1 MPPDILPVACGR
13 RAGFKLEKLKRYTAK
28 DAEETYLVP
37 HWAAGFF
44 RVGEDGQ
51 LEVTPEGEGG
61 PSASLYEIVQDLR
74 DEGRPLPVMLRFPQI
89 LEARVEALNEA
100 FRRAIRKY
108 GFQGGYQGLFPVKVN
123 QRRLVVETVARAGKP
138 YAYGL
143 EAGSKAELALI
154 LAQDLHPEAIIAC
167 NGFKD
172 DDFIRLALMGK
183 KLGKNVIITL
193 EKFAELGRV
202 IRIAAELGVEPQIGI
217 RYKLK
222 TKGSGQW
229 EESGGESAKFG
240 FTTPEIVQAVDIL
253 ANAGMLGTIA
263 MLHAHIGS
271 QVTDIRRIKQAVR
284 EIAQTY
290 VQLRKLGAP
299 VRYLN
304 LGGGLAVDYD
314 GSKTAFYAS
323 ANYTLSEYAEDL
335 VYLTKE
341 ICDGHGE
348 PHPTLVTESGR
359 AVTAY
364 HSVLVLEVVDTIRP
378 VGEERVEPPKD
389 AHPVVQE
396 MFELAKS
403 ISAKNY
409 REVYHDAFANKDT
422 IQNLYDLGLI
432 SLRDRAAA
440 EALFYQI
447 ARKTLKLAL
456 ELDYPADELEDLQKM
471 LADKLVCNFSLFQSL
486 PDTWAIKQLF
496 PIMPLS
502 RLNERPT
509 REATL
514 VDITCDSDGK
524 IDRFIDL
531 HDVRNTLPV
540 HEIRPGEPYYLGVFL
555 TGAYQDVLGM
565 SHNLFGRIGEAH
577 VVVDEDGYKIERFI
591 PGEKARRVI
600 EKMGYEEGELAEA
613 VEKLVRSSRKLT
625 PAEKGAFMELYARE
639 LVGYTY
645 LEE

>member
-1 MPPDILPVACGR
+1 M
-13 RAGFKLEKLKRYTAK
+13 EKLKRYTAK

-44 RVGEDGQ
+44 RVGEDGH
-51 LEVTPEGEGG
+51 LEVTPEGPGG
-61 PSASLYEIVQDLR
+61 PSASLYEIVTDLR

-89 LEARVEALNEA
+89 LEARMVELNEA
-100 FRRAIRKY
+100 FRRAIHKY
-108 GFQGGYQGLFPVKVN
+108 SYKASYQGLFPVKVN
-123 QRRLVVETVARAGKP
+123 QRRMVVETIAKAGKP
-138 YAYGL
+138 YAHGL

-154 LAQDLHPEAIIAC
+154 LAQDLHKDALIAC

-172 DDFIRLALMGK
+172 DDFIRLALMGR
-183 KLGKNVIITL
+183 KLGRNVVITL

-202 IRIAAELGVEPQIGI
+202 MRIAKQLDVEPQIGI

-229 EESGGESAKFG
+229 EDSGGESAKFG
-240 FTTPEIVQAVDIL
+240 LTTPEIMKVIDML
-253 ANAGMLGTIA
+253 AEAGMLGTIA
-263 MLHAHIGS
+263 MLHSHIGS

-323 ANYTLSEYAEDL
+323 ANYSLSEYAEDL
-335 VYLTKE
+335 VYVTKE

-359 AVTAY
+359 AITAY

-378 VGEERVEPPKD
+378 PGEEKVEEPKD
-389 AHPVVQE
+389 VHPVVKD
-396 MFELAKS
+396 MFDLARS

-409 REVYHDAFANKDT
+409 REVYHDAFSNKDT
-422 IQNLYDLGLI
+422 LQNLYDLGLI
-432 SLRDRAAA
+432 SLHDRALA
-440 EALFYQI
+440 ESLFYQI
-447 ARKTLKLAL
+447 ARKTLKFAL

-486 PDTWAIKQLF
+486 PDSWAIKQLF
-496 PIMPLS
+496 PIVPLS
-502 RLNERPT
+502 RLDERPT

-524 IDRFIDL
+524 FDRFIDL
-531 HDVRNTLPV
+531 HDVRDTLPV
-540 HEIRPGEPYYLGVFL
+540 HEIRPGEAYYLGVFL
-555 TGAYQDVLGM
+555 TGAYQDVLAM
-565 SHNLFGRIGEAH
+565 NHNLFGRIGEAH
-577 VVVDEDGYKIERFI
+577 VTVDAEGYEIERFVS
-591 PGEKARRVI
+591 GEKARRVI

-613 VEKLVRSSRKLT
+613 VEKLVRSSKLT
-625 PAEKGAFMELYARE
+625 PAEKGAFMEQYARE

-645 LEE
+645 LED

>member
-1 MPPDILPVACGR
+1 VWGVY
-13 RAGFKLEKLKRYTAK
+13 LEKLKRYTYK
-28 DAEETYLVP
+28 DSEDTYLVS

-44 RVGEDGQ
+44 RVGEQGE
-51 LEVTPEGEGG
+51 LEVTADGF
-61 PSASLYEIVQDLR
+61 ACSLAEIVQDLR
-74 DEGRPLPVMLRFPQI
+74 EEGRPLPVMLRFPQI
-89 LEARVEALNEA
+89 LEARVVELNEA
-100 FRRAIRKY
+100 FRKAIKKY
-108 GFQGGYQGLFPVKVN
+108 HYQGEYRGLFPVKVN
-123 QRRLVVETVARAGKP
+123 QRRMVVETVAKAGKP
-138 YAYGL
+138 FAYGL

-154 LAQDLHPEAIIAC
+154 LAQDLHPDSLIAC

-183 KLGKNVIITL
+183 KLGKNVVITL
-193 EKFAELGRV
+193 EKFAELDKV
-202 IRIAAELGVEPQIGI
+202 IRIAQELDVEPQIGI

-222 TKGSGQW
+222 SKGSGQW
-229 EESGGESAKFG
+229 EGSGGEAAKFG
-240 FTTPEIVQAVDIL
+240 FTTPEIIKAIDSL
-253 ANAGMLGTIA
+253 AAAGLLGSVA
-263 MLHAHIGS
+263 MLHSHIGS

-323 ANYTLSEYAEDL
+323 ANYSLAEYAEDL
-335 VYLTKE
+335 VYVTKE
-341 ICDGHGE
+341 VCDGHQE
-348 PHPTLVTESGR
+348 PHPYLVTESGR
-359 AVTAY
+359 AITAY

-378 VGEERVEPPKD
+378 PGEEKVELVKG
-389 AHPVVQE
+389 AHPVVKD
-396 MFELAKS
+396 MFDLAKGL
-403 ISAKNY
+403 SAKNY
-409 REVYHDAFANKDT
+409 REAYHDASANKET

-432 SLRDRAAA
+432 SLRDRACA

-456 ELDYPADELEDLQKM
+456 ELDYPADELEDLQEM

-486 PDTWAIKQLF
+486 PDSWAIKQMF
-496 PIMPLS
+496 PVVPLT
-502 RLNERPT
+502 RLDERPS

-524 IDRFIDL
+524 FDRFIDI

-540 HEIRPGEPYYLGVFL
+540 HEIRSGERYYLGVFL

-577 VVVDEDGYKIERFI
+577 VTIDDEGYDIERFVV
-591 PGEKARRVI
+591 GEKARRVI
-600 EKMGYEEGELAEA
+600 EKMGYEDDVLADS
-613 VEKLVRSSRKLT
+613 VEKLVRSSKLT
-625 PAEKGAFMELYARE
+625 PAEKGSFMEQYARE

-645 LEE
+645 LED

>member
-1 MPPDILPVACGR
+1 
-13 RAGFKLEKLKRYTAK
+13 LEKLKRYTAK

-44 RVGEDGQ
+44 RVGEDGH
-51 LEVTPEGEGG
+51 LEATPEGADG
-61 PSASLYEIVQDLR
+61 PYSSLYEIVQDLR
-74 DEGRPLPVMLRFPQI
+74 DEGRPMPVMLRIPQI
-89 LEARVEALNEA
+89 LQARVVELNEA
-100 FRRAIRKY
+100 FRKAIKKY
-108 GFQGGYQGLFPVKVN
+108 EYEGEYRGLFPVKVN
-123 QRRLVVETVARAGKP
+123 QRRLVVETVARSGKP

-154 LAQDLHPEAIIAC
+154 LAQDTHKEALIAC

-183 KLGKNVIITL
+183 KLGKNVVITL
-193 EKFAELGRV
+193 EKFAELERV
-202 IRIAAELGVEPQIGI
+202 IRIAGELDVEPQIGI

-222 TKGSGQW
+222 AKGSGQW
-229 EESGGESAKFG
+229 ESSGGESAKFG
-240 FTTPEIVQAVDIL
+240 LTTPEIIKAVDML
-253 ANAGMLGTIA
+253 AEAGMLGSIVL
-263 MLHAHIGS
+263 LHSHIGS

-284 EIAQTY
+284 EAAQTY

-299 VRYLN
+299 VQYLN

-323 ANYTLSEYAEDL
+323 ANYSLQEYAEDL
-335 VYLTKE
+335 VYVTKE
-341 ICDGHGE
+341 VCDGHGE
-348 PHPTLVTESGR
+348 AHPHLVTESGR

-378 VGEERVEPPKD
+378 PGEDKVELPKD
-389 AHPVVQE
+389 AHPVVKD
-396 MFELAKS
+396 MFDLARS

-409 REVYHDAFANKDT
+409 REVYHDAFSNKDT
-422 IQNLYDLGLI
+422 VQNLYDLGLI
-432 SLRDRAAA
+432 SLRDRALT
-440 EALFYQI
+440 ETLFYQI
-447 ARKTLKLAL
+447 ARKTLKFAL
-456 ELDYPADELEDLQKM
+456 EFDYPPDELEDLQKL

-486 PDTWAIKQLF
+486 PDNWAIKQLF
-496 PIMPLS
+496 PIVPLS
-502 RLNERPT
+502 RLDERPT

-524 IDRFIDL
+524 MDRFIDM
-531 HDVRNTLPV
+531 HDVRDTLSV

-577 VVVDEDGYKIERFI
+577 VIVDEDGYDIERFVV
-591 PGEKARRVI
+591 GEKARRVI
-600 EKMGYEEGELAEA
+600 EKMGYEDDELSEA
-613 VEKLVRSSRKLT
+613 VEKLVRSSKKLT
-625 PAEKGAFMELYARE
+625 PAEKGAFMEQYDRE

-645 LEE
+645 LED

>member
-1 MPPDILPVACGR
+1 M
-13 RAGFKLEKLKRYTAK
+13 EKLKRYTPK

-51 LEVTPEGEGG
+51 LEVTPDGNGG
-61 PSASLYEIVQDLR
+61 PSASLYEIVSDLR

-89 LEARVEALNEA
+89 LEARVVELNEA
-100 FRRAIRKY
+100 FRKAMEKY
-108 GFQGGYQGLFPVKVN
+108 EYKGTYQGLFPVKVN
-123 QRRLVVETVARAGKP
+123 QRRIVVETVAKAGKP
-138 YAYGL
+138 YAHGL

-154 LAQDLHPEAIIAC
+154 LAQDTHKDALIAC

-183 KLGKNVIITL
+183 KLGKNVVITL
-193 EKFAELGRV
+193 EKFGELGRV
-202 IRIAAELGVEPQIGI
+202 MRLAGELGVEPQIGI

-222 TKGSGQW
+222 AKGSGQW

-240 FTTPEIVQAVDIL
+240 FTTVEIIKAVEML
-253 ANAGMLGTIA
+253 AGAGMLGSIA
-263 MLHAHIGS
+263 MLHSHIGS

-314 GSKTAFYAS
+314 GSKTSFYAS
-323 ANYTLSEYAEDL
+323 SNYSLAEYAEDL
-335 VYLTKE
+335 VYVTQE
-341 ICDGHGE
+341 VCDAHSE
-348 PHPTLVTESGR
+348 PHPHIVTESGR
-359 AVTAY
+359 AITAY

-378 VGEERVEPPKD
+378 PGEEKVELPKD
-389 AHPVVQE
+389 AHPIVKD
-396 MFELAKS
+396 MFDLAKS

-409 REVYHDAFANKDT
+409 REVYHDAFSDKDT
-422 IQNLYDLGLI
+422 LQNLYDLGLV
-432 SLRDRAAA
+432 SLRDRAVA
-440 EALFYQI
+440 ESLFYQI

-456 ELDYPADELEDLQKM
+456 ELDYPADELEDLQKL

-486 PDTWAIKQLF
+486 PDSWAIKQMF
-496 PIMPLS
+496 PIVPLS
-502 RLNERPT
+502 RLDERPT

-524 IDRFIDL
+524 FDRFIDL
-531 HDVRNTLPV
+531 HDVRDTLPV
-540 HEIRPGEPYYLGVFL
+540 HEIRAGERYYLGVFL
-555 TGAYQDVLGM
+555 TGAYQDVLGN

-577 VVVDEDGYKIERFI
+577 VTVDDEGYDIERFI
-591 PGEKARRVI
+591 MGEKARRVI
-600 EKMGYEEGELAEA
+600 EKMGYEDDELNES
-613 VEKLVRSSRKLT
+613 VEKLVRSSKLT
-625 PAEKGAFMELYARE
+625 PAEKGTFMEQYARE

-645 LEE
+645 LED

>member
-1 MPPDILPVACGR
+1 M
-13 RAGFKLEKLKRYTAK
+13 EKLKRYTAK

-44 RVGEDGQ
+44 RVGEDGH
-51 LEVTPEGEGG
+51 LEVTPEGPGG
-61 PSASLYEIVQDLR
+61 PSASLYEIVTDLR

-89 LEARVEALNEA
+89 LEARVVELNEA
-100 FRRAIRKY
+100 FRRAIHKY
-108 GFQGGYQGLFPVKVN
+108 SYKASYQGLFPVKVN
-123 QRRLVVETVARAGKP
+123 QRRMVVETISKAGKP
-138 YAYGL
+138 YAHGL

-154 LAQDLHPEAIIAC
+154 LAQDLHKDALIAC

-172 DDFIRLALMGK
+172 DDFIRLALMGR
-183 KLGKNVIITL
+183 KLGRNVVITL

-202 IRIAAELGVEPQIGI
+202 MRIAKQLDVEPQIGI

-229 EESGGESAKFG
+229 EDSGGESAKFG
-240 FTTPEIVQAVDIL
+240 LTTPEIMKVIDML
-253 ANAGMLGTIA
+253 AEAGMLGTIA
-263 MLHAHIGS
+263 MLHSHIGS

-323 ANYTLSEYAEDL
+323 ANYSLSEYAEDL
-335 VYLTKE
+335 VYVTKE

-359 AVTAY
+359 AITAY

-378 VGEERVEPPKD
+378 PGEEKVEEPKD
-389 AHPVVQE
+389 VHPVVKD
-396 MFELAKS
+396 MFDLARS

-409 REVYHDAFANKDT
+409 REVYHDAFSNKDT
-422 IQNLYDLGLI
+422 LQNLYDLGLI
-432 SLRDRAAA
+432 SLRDRALA
-440 EALFYQI
+440 ESLFYQI
-447 ARKTLKLAL
+447 ARKTLKFAL

-486 PDTWAIKQLF
+486 PDSWAIKQLF
-496 PIMPLS
+496 PIVPLS
-502 RLNERPT
+502 RLDERPT

-524 IDRFIDL
+524 FDRFIDL
-531 HDVRNTLPV
+531 HDVRDTLPV
-540 HEIRPGEPYYLGVFL
+540 HEIRPGEAYYLGVFL
-555 TGAYQDVLGM
+555 TGAYQDVLAM
-565 SHNLFGRIGEAH
+565 NHNLFGRIGEAH
-577 VVVDEDGYKIERFI
+577 VTVDAEGYEIERFVS
-591 PGEKARRVI
+591 GEKARRVI

-613 VEKLVRSSRKLT
+613 VEKLVRSSKLT
-625 PAEKGAFMELYARE
+625 PAEKGAFMEQYARE

-645 LEE
+645 LED

>member
-1 MPPDILPVACGR
+1 
-13 RAGFKLEKLKRYTAK
+13 
-28 DAEETYLVP
+28 
-37 HWAAGFF
+37 
-44 RVGEDGQ
+44 
-51 LEVTPEGEGG
+51 
-61 PSASLYEIVQDLR
+61 
-74 DEGRPLPVMLRFPQI
+74 MLRFPQI
-89 LEARVEALNEA
+89 LEARVAELNEA
-100 FRRAIRKY
+100 FRRAIAKY
-108 GFQGGYQGLFPVKVN
+108 NYRGGYQGLFPVKVN
-123 QRRLVVETVARAGKP
+123 QRRMVVETIARAGKP
-138 YAYGL
+138 YAHGL

-154 LAQDLHPEAIIAC
+154 LAQDLHKDALIAC

-172 DDFIRLALMGK
+172 DDFIRLALMGR

-202 IRIAAELGVEPQIGI
+202 MRIANELGVEPSIGI

-229 EESGGESAKFG
+229 EESGGEAAKFG
-240 FTTPEIVQAVDIL
+240 LTTPEIMKTVERL
-253 ANAGMLGTIA
+253 AEAGMLGTLN
-263 MLHAHIGS
+263 MLHSHIGS

-323 ANYTLSEYAEDL
+323 ANYSLSEYAEDL
-335 VYLTKE
+335 VYVTKE

-359 AVTAY
+359 AITAY
-364 HSVLVLEVVDTIRP
+364 HSVLVLEVVDTIKP
-378 VGEERVEPPKD
+378 PGEDKVDEPED
-389 AHPVVQE
+389 VHPVVKD
-396 MFELAKS
+396 MFDLARS
-403 ISAKNY
+403 ISVKNY
-409 REVYHDAFANKDT
+409 REVYHDAFSNKDT
-422 IQNLYDLGLI
+422 LQNLYDLGLI
-432 SLRDRAAA
+432 SLRDRALA
-440 EALFYQI
+440 ESLFYQI
-447 ARKTLKLAL
+447 ARKTLKFAL

-486 PDTWAIKQLF
+486 PDSWAIKQLF
-496 PIMPLS
+496 PIVPLS
-502 RLNERPT
+502 RLDERPT

-524 IDRFIDL
+524 FDRFIDL

-577 VVVDEDGYKIERFI
+577 VRVDADGYEIERFVM
-591 PGEKARRVI
+591 GEKARRVI

-613 VEKLVRSSRKLT
+613 VEKLVRSSRLT
-625 PAEKGAFMELYARE
+625 PAEKGAFMEQYARE

-645 LEE
+645 LED

>member
-1 MPPDILPVACGR
+1 M
-13 RAGFKLEKLKRYTAK
+13 EKLKRYTPK

-51 LEVTPEGEGG
+51 LEVTPDGNGG
-61 PSASLYEIVQDLR
+61 PSASLYEIVSDLR

-89 LEARVEALNEA
+89 LEARVVELNEA
-100 FRRAIRKY
+100 FRKAIHKY
-108 GFQGGYQGLFPVKVN
+108 EYKGAYQGLFPVKVN
-123 QRRLVVETVARAGKP
+123 QRRIVVETVAKAGKP
-138 YAYGL
+138 YAHGL

-154 LAQDLHPEAIIAC
+154 LAQDTHKDALIAC

-183 KLGKNVIITL
+183 KLGKNVVITL

-202 IRIAAELGVEPQIGI
+202 MRLAGELGVEPQIGI

-222 TKGSGQW
+222 AKGSGQW

-240 FTTPEIVQAVDIL
+240 FTTPEIIKAVEML
-253 ANAGMLGTIA
+253 AEAGMLGSIA
-263 MLHAHIGS
+263 MLHSHIGS

-314 GSKTAFYAS
+314 GSKTSFYAS
-323 ANYTLSEYAEDL
+323 SNYSLGEYAEDL
-335 VYLTKE
+335 VYVTQE
-341 ICDGHGE
+341 VCDSHGE

-359 AVTAY
+359 AITAY

-378 VGEERVEPPKD
+378 PGEEKIELPKNV
-389 AHPVVQE
+389 HPIVKG
-396 MFELAKS
+396 MFDTAKNV
-403 ISAKNY
+403 SAKNY
-409 REVYHDAFANKDT
+409 REVYHDAFSDKDT
-422 IQNLYDLGLI
+422 LQNLYDLGLV
-432 SLRDRAAA
+432 SLRDRAVA
-440 EALFYQI
+440 ESLFYQI

-456 ELDYPADELEDLQKM
+456 ELDYPPDELEDLQKL

-486 PDTWAIKQLF
+486 PDSWAIKQMF
-496 PIMPLS
+496 PIVPLS
-502 RLNERPT
+502 RLDERPT

-524 IDRFIDL
+524 FDRFIDL
-531 HDVRNTLPV
+531 HDVKDTLPV
-540 HEIRPGEPYYLGVFL
+540 HEIRAGERYYLGVFL
-555 TGAYQDVLGM
+555 TGAYQDVLGN

-577 VVVDEDGYKIERFI
+577 LTVDDEGYDIERFLM
-591 PGEKARRVI
+591 GEKARRVI
-600 EKMGYEEGELAEA
+600 EKMGYEDDELNES
-613 VEKLVRSSRKLT
+613 VEKLVRSSKLT
-625 PAEKGAFMELYARE
+625 PAEKGTFMEQYARE

-645 LEE
+645 LED

>member
-1 MPPDILPVACGR
+1 M
-13 RAGFKLEKLKRYTAK
+13 EKLKRYTPK

-44 RVGEDGQ
+44 QIGADGE
-51 LEVTPEGEGG
+51 LEVTPEGKDG
-61 PSASLYEIVQDLR
+61 PSASLNEIVSDLR

-89 LEARVEALNEA
+89 LETRVVELNEA
-100 FRRAIRKY
+100 FKKAIRKY
-108 GFQGGYQGLFPVKVN
+108 EYEGKYQGLFPVKVN
-123 QRRLVVETVARAGKP
+123 QRRMVVETVSRAGKA
-138 YAYGL
+138 YAHGL

-154 LAQDLHPEAIIAC
+154 LAQDSHKDALIAC

-183 KLGKNVIITL
+183 KLGKNVVITL
-193 EKFAELGRV
+193 EKFGELERV
-202 IRIAAELGVEPQIGI
+202 LRIATELEVEPQIGI

-222 TKGSGQW
+222 SKGSGTW
-229 EESGGESAKFG
+229 EDSGGEAAKFG
-240 FTTPEIVQAVDIL
+240 FTTVEIIKAIDRL
-253 ANAGMLGTIA
+253 AEAGMLGTIA
-263 MLHAHIGS
+263 MLHSHIGS

-323 ANYTLSEYAEDL
+323 ANYGLAEYAEDL
-335 VYLTKE
+335 VYVTKE
-341 ICDGHGE
+341 VCDSHGE
-348 PHPTLVTESGR
+348 PHPVLVTESGR
-359 AVTAY
+359 AITAY

-378 VGEERVEPPKD
+378 PGDEKIEQPKD
-389 AHPVVQE
+389 AHPVVKD
-396 MFELAKS
+396 MFDLAKS
-403 ISAKNY
+403 VSAKNY
-409 REVYHDAFANKDT
+409 REVYHDAFSNKDT
-422 IQNLYDLGLI
+422 LQSLYDLGLV
-432 SLRDRAAA
+432 SLRDRALA
-440 EALFYQI
+440 ESLFYQI
-447 ARKTLKLAL
+447 ARKVLKLAL

-486 PDTWAIKQLF
+486 PDSWAIKQMF
-496 PIMPLS
+496 PIVPLS
-502 RLNERPT
+502 RLDERPT

-524 IDRFIDL
+524 FDRFIDT
-531 HDVRNTLPV
+531 HDVRQTLPV
-540 HEIRPGEPYYLGVFL
+540 HEIRTGERYYLGVFL

-577 VVVDEDGYKIERFI
+577 ITVDDEGYEIERFVM
-591 PGEKARRVI
+591 GEKARRVI
-600 EKMGYEEGELAEA
+600 EKMGYEDDELSEA
-613 VEKLVRSSRKLT
+613 MEKLVRSSKLT
-625 PAEKGAFMELYARE
+625 PAEKGSLIEQYARE

-645 LEE
+645 LED

>member
-1 MPPDILPVACGR
+1 M
-13 RAGFKLEKLKRYTAK
+13 EKLKRYTAK

-44 RVGEDGQ
+44 RVGEDGH
-51 LEVTPEGEGG
+51 LEVTPEGNGG
-61 PSASLYEIVQDLR
+61 PSASLYEIVTDLR

-89 LEARVEALNEA
+89 LEARVVELNEA
-100 FRRAIRKY
+100 FRRAIHKY
-108 GFQGGYQGLFPVKVN
+108 GYRGNYQGLFPVKVN
-123 QRRLVVETVARAGKP
+123 QRRMVVETIAQAGKP
-138 YAYGL
+138 YLHGL

-154 LAQDLHPEAIIAC
+154 LAQDLHKDALIAC

-183 KLGKNVIITL
+183 KLGKNVVITL

-202 IRIAAELGVEPQIGI
+202 MRIARELGVEPAIGI

-229 EESGGESAKFG
+229 EESGGEAAKFG
-240 FTTPEIVQAVDIL
+240 LTTPEIMKTVDLL
-253 ANAGMLGTIA
+253 AEAGMLGTIS
-263 MLHAHIGS
+263 MLHSHIGS

-323 ANYTLSEYAEDL
+323 ANYSLSEYAEDL
-335 VYLTKE
+335 VYVTKE

-359 AVTAY
+359 AITAY
-364 HSVLVLEVVDTIRP
+364 HSVLVLEVVDTIKP
-378 VGEERVEPPKD
+378 PGEDKVEEPED
-389 AHPVVQE
+389 VHPVVKD
-396 MFELAKS
+396 MFDLARS

-409 REVYHDAFANKDT
+409 REVYHDAFSNKDT
-422 IQNLYDLGLI
+422 LQNLYDLGLI
-432 SLRDRAAA
+432 SLRDRALA
-440 EALFYQI
+440 ESLFYQI
-447 ARKTLKLAL
+447 ARKTLKFAL

-486 PDTWAIKQLF
+486 PDSWAIKQLF
-496 PIMPLS
+496 PIVPLS
-502 RLNERPT
+502 RLDERPT

-524 IDRFIDL
+524 FDRFIDL

-565 SHNLFGRIGEAH
+565 NHNLFGRIGEAH
-577 VVVDEDGYKIERFI
+577 VRVDADGYEIERFVV
-591 PGEKARRVI
+591 GEKARRVI

-613 VEKLVRSSRKLT
+613 VEKLVRSSRLT
-625 PAEKGAFMELYARE
+625 PAEKGAFMEQYARE

-645 LEE
+645 LED

>member
-1 MPPDILPVACGR
+1 
-13 RAGFKLEKLKRYTAK
+13 LEKLKRYTAK

-44 RVGEDGQ
+44 RVGEDGH
-51 LEVTPEGEGG
+51 LEVTPEGPGG
-61 PSASLYEIVQDLR
+61 PSASLYEIVTDLR

-89 LEARVEALNEA
+89 LEARMVELNEA
-100 FRRAIRKY
+100 FRRAIHKY
-108 GFQGGYQGLFPVKVN
+108 SYKASYQGLFPVKVN
-123 QRRLVVETVARAGKP
+123 QRRMVVETIAKAGKP
-138 YAYGL
+138 YAHGL

-154 LAQDLHPEAIIAC
+154 LAQDLHKDALIAC

-172 DDFIRLALMGK
+172 DDFIRLALMGR
-183 KLGKNVIITL
+183 KLGRNVVITL

-202 IRIAAELGVEPQIGI
+202 MRIAKQLDVEPQIGI

-229 EESGGESAKFG
+229 EDSGGESAKFG
-240 FTTPEIVQAVDIL
+240 LTTPEIMKVIDML
-253 ANAGMLGTIA
+253 AEAGMLGTIA
-263 MLHAHIGS
+263 MLHSHIGS

-323 ANYTLSEYAEDL
+323 ANYSLSEYAEDL
-335 VYLTKE
+335 VYVTKE

-359 AVTAY
+359 AITAY

-378 VGEERVEPPKD
+378 PGEEKVEEPKD
-389 AHPVVQE
+389 VHPVVKD
-396 MFELAKS
+396 MFDLARS

-409 REVYHDAFANKDT
+409 REVYHDAFSNKDT
-422 IQNLYDLGLI
+422 LQNLYDLGLI
-432 SLRDRAAA
+432 SLHDRALA
-440 EALFYQI
+440 ESLFYQI
-447 ARKTLKLAL
+447 ARKTLKFAL

-486 PDTWAIKQLF
+486 PDSWAIKQLF
-496 PIMPLS
+496 PIVPLS
-502 RLNERPT
+502 RLDERPT

-524 IDRFIDL
+524 FDRFIDL
-531 HDVRNTLPV
+531 HDVRDTLPV
-540 HEIRPGEPYYLGVFL
+540 HEIRPGEAYYLGVFL
-555 TGAYQDVLGM
+555 TGAYQDVLAM
-565 SHNLFGRIGEAH
+565 NHNLFGRIGEAH
-577 VVVDEDGYKIERFI
+577 VTVDAEGYEIERFVS
-591 PGEKARRVI
+591 GEKARRVI

-613 VEKLVRSSRKLT
+613 VEKLVRSSKLT
-625 PAEKGAFMELYARE
+625 PAEKGAFMEQYARE

-645 LEE
+645 LED

>member
-1 MPPDILPVACGR
+1 M
-13 RAGFKLEKLKRYTAK
+13 EKLKRYTAK

-44 RVGEDGQ
+44 RVGEDGH
-51 LEVTPEGEGG
+51 LEVTPEGPGG
-61 PSASLYEIVQDLR
+61 PSASLYEIVTDLR

-89 LEARVEALNEA
+89 LEARVVELNEA
-100 FRRAIRKY
+100 FRRAIQKY
-108 GFQGGYQGLFPVKVN
+108 NYKASYQGLFPVKVN
-123 QRRLVVETVARAGKP
+123 QRRMVVETIAKAGKP
-138 YAYGL
+138 YAHGL

-154 LAQDLHPEAIIAC
+154 LAQDLHKDALIAC

-172 DDFIRLALMGK
+172 DDFIRLALMGR
-183 KLGKNVIITL
+183 KLGRNVVITL

-202 IRIAAELGVEPQIGI
+202 MRIAKQLDVEPQIGI

-240 FTTPEIVQAVDIL
+240 LTTPEIMKVIDML
-253 ANAGMLGTIA
+253 AEAGMLGTIA
-263 MLHAHIGS
+263 MLHSHIGS

-323 ANYTLSEYAEDL
+323 ANYSLSEYAEDL
-335 VYLTKE
+335 VYVTKE

-359 AVTAY
+359 AITAY

-378 VGEERVEPPKD
+378 PGEEKVEEPKD
-389 AHPVVQE
+389 VHPVVKD
-396 MFELAKS
+396 MFDLARS

-409 REVYHDAFANKDT
+409 REVYHDAFSNKDT
-422 IQNLYDLGLI
+422 LQNLYDLGLI
-432 SLRDRAAA
+432 SLRDRALA
-440 EALFYQI
+440 ESLFYQI
-447 ARKTLKLAL
+447 ARKTLKFAL

-486 PDTWAIKQLF
+486 PDSWAIKQLF
-496 PIMPLS
+496 PIVPLS
-502 RLNERPT
+502 RLDERPT

-524 IDRFIDL
+524 FDRFIDL
-531 HDVRNTLPV
+531 HDVRDTLPV
-540 HEIRPGEPYYLGVFL
+540 HEIRPGEAYYLGVFL
-555 TGAYQDVLGM
+555 TGAYQDVLAM
-565 SHNLFGRIGEAH
+565 NHNLFGRIGEAH
-577 VVVDEDGYKIERFI
+577 VTVDAEGYEIERFVS
-591 PGEKARRVI
+591 GEKARRVI
-600 EKMGYEEGELAEA
+600 EKMGYEDGELAEA
-613 VEKLVRSSRKLT
+613 VEKLVRSSKLT
-625 PAEKGAFMELYARE
+625 PAEKGAFMEQYARE

-645 LEE
+645 LED

>member
-1 MPPDILPVACGR
+1 M
-13 RAGFKLEKLKRYTAK
+13 EKLKRYNPK

-37 HWAAGFF
+37 NWAAGFF
-44 RVGEDGQ
+44 RVGEDGE
-51 LEVTPEGEGG
+51 LEVTPEGSDG
-61 PSASLYEIVQDLR
+61 SYASLYEIVSDLR

-89 LEARVEALNEA
+89 LETRIVDLNEA
-100 FRRAIRKY
+100 FRKAIKKY
-108 GFQGGYQGLFPVKVN
+108 EYEGRYQGLFPVKVN
-123 QRRLVVETVARAGKP
+123 QRRMVVETVARAGKP
-138 YAYGL
+138 YAHGI

-154 LAQDLHPEAIIAC
+154 LAQDTHKDSLIAC

-183 KLGKNVIITL
+183 KLGKNVVITL

-202 IRIAAELGVEPQIGI
+202 MRIAKELDVEPQIGI

-229 EESGGESAKFG
+229 EESGGEAAKFG
-240 FTTPEIVQAVDIL
+240 FTTPEIIKAVDML
-253 ANAGMLGTIA
+253 AEAGMLGTIA
-263 MLHAHIGS
+263 MLHSHIGS

-323 ANYTLSEYAEDL
+323 SNYTMLEYAEDL
-335 VYLTKE
+335 VYVTKE
-341 ICDGHGE
+341 VCDGHGE
-348 PHPTLVTESGR
+348 PHPNLVTESGR

-378 VGEERVEPPKD
+378 PGEDKVEIAKD
-389 AHPVVQE
+389 AHPVVKD
-396 MFELAKS
+396 MFDLAKNV
-403 ISAKNY
+403 SAKNY
-409 REVYHDAFANKDT
+409 REVYHDAFSNKDT
-422 IQNLYDLGLI
+422 VQNLYDLGLI
-432 SLRDRAAA
+432 SLRDRASA
-440 EALFYQI
+440 ESLFYQI
-447 ARKTLKLAL
+447 ARKVLKLAL

-486 PDTWAIKQLF
+486 PDTWAIKQMF
-496 PIMPLS
+496 PIVPLN
-502 RLNERPT
+502 RLDERPT

-524 IDRFIDL
+524 CDRFIDT
-531 HDVRNTLPV
+531 HDVRDTLPV
-540 HEIRPGEPYYLGVFL
+540 HEIRAGESYYLGVFL

-577 VVVDEDGYKIERFI
+577 VTVDEEGYDIERFI
-591 PGEKARRVI
+591 MGEKARRVI
-600 EKMGYEEGELAEA
+600 EKMGYEDDELSEA
-613 VEKLVRSSRKLT
+613 VEKLVRSSKLT
-625 PAEKGAFMELYARE
+625 PAEKGAFMEQYARE
-639 LVGYTY
+639 LTGYTY
-645 LEE
+645 LED

>member
-1 MPPDILPVACGR
+1 
-13 RAGFKLEKLKRYTAK
+13 LEKLKRYTAK

-44 RVGEDGQ
+44 RVGEDGH
-51 LEVTPEGEGG
+51 LEVTPEGNGG
-61 PSASLYEIVQDLR
+61 PSASLFEIVTDLR

-89 LEARVEALNEA
+89 LEARVVELNEA
-100 FRRAIRKY
+100 FRRAIHKY
-108 GFQGGYQGLFPVKVN
+108 NYRGSYQGLFPVKVN
-123 QRRLVVETVARAGKP
+123 QRRMVVETIARAGKP
-138 YAYGL
+138 YAHGL

-154 LAQDLHPEAIIAC
+154 LAQDLHKDALIAC

-202 IRIAAELGVEPQIGI
+202 MRIARELGVEPSIGI

-222 TKGSGQW
+222 SKGSGQW
-229 EESGGESAKFG
+229 EESGGEAAKFG
-240 FTTPEIVQAVDIL
+240 LTTPEIMKAVELL
-253 ANAGMLGTIA
+253 AGAGMLGTIS
-263 MLHAHIGS
+263 MLHSHIGS

-323 ANYTLSEYAEDL
+323 ANYSLSEYAEDL
-335 VYLTKE
+335 VYVTKE

-364 HSVLVLEVVDTIRP
+364 HSVLVLEVVDTIKP
-378 VGEERVEPPKD
+378 PGEEKVEEPED
-389 AHPVVQE
+389 VHPVVKD
-396 MFELAKS
+396 MFDLARS

-409 REVYHDAFANKDT
+409 REVYHDAFSNKDT
-422 IQNLYDLGLI
+422 LQNLYDLGLI
-432 SLRDRAAA
+432 SLRDRALA
-440 EALFYQI
+440 ESLFYQI
-447 ARKTLKLAL
+447 ARKTLKFAL
-456 ELDYPADELEDLQKM
+456 EFDYPADELEDLQKM

-486 PDTWAIKQLF
+486 PDSWAIKQLF
-496 PIMPLS
+496 PIVPLS
-502 RLNERPT
+502 RLDERPT

-524 IDRFIDL
+524 FDRFIDL

-540 HEIRPGEPYYLGVFL
+540 HEIRAGEPYYLGVFL

-565 SHNLFGRIGEAH
+565 SHNLFGRTGEAH
-577 VVVDEDGYKIERFI
+577 VTVDAEGYEIERFVM
-591 PGEKARRVI
+591 GEKARRVI
-600 EKMGYEEGELAEA
+600 ERMGYEEGELAEA
-613 VEKLVRSSRKLT
+613 VEKLVRSSRLT
-625 PAEKGAFMELYARE
+625 PAEKGAFMEQYARE

-645 LEE
+645 LED

>member
-1 MPPDILPVACGR
+1 M
-13 RAGFKLEKLKRYTAK
+13 EKLKRYTPK

-51 LEVTPEGEGG
+51 LEVTPAG
-61 PSASLYEIVQDLR
+61 PHGSSASLYEIVSDLR

-89 LEARVEALNEA
+89 LEARVVELNEA
-100 FRRAIRKY
+100 FAKAIHKY
-108 GFQGGYQGLFPVKVN
+108 EYKGVYQGLFPVKVN
-123 QRRLVVETVARAGKP
+123 QRRMVVETVAKAGKP
-138 YAYGL
+138 YAHGL

-154 LAQDLHPEAIIAC
+154 LAQDTHKNALIAC

-183 KLGKNVIITL
+183 KLGKNVVITL
-193 EKFAELGRV
+193 EKFGELGRV
-202 IRIAAELGVEPQIGI
+202 MRLAGELGVEPQIGI

-222 TKGSGQW
+222 AKGSGQW

-240 FTTPEIVQAVDIL
+240 FTTVEIIKAVEML
-253 ANAGMLGTIA
+253 AGAGMLGSIA
-263 MLHAHIGS
+263 MLHSHIGS

-314 GSKTAFYAS
+314 GSKTSFYAS
-323 ANYTLSEYAEDL
+323 SNYSLAEYAEDL
-335 VYLTKE
+335 VYVTQE
-341 ICDGHGE
+341 VCDAHSE
-348 PHPTLVTESGR
+348 PHPHIVTESGR
-359 AVTAY
+359 AITAY

-378 VGEERVEPPKD
+378 PGEEKVELPKD
-389 AHPVVQE
+389 AHPIVKD
-396 MFELAKS
+396 MFDLAKS
-403 ISAKNY
+403 VSAKNY
-409 REVYHDAFANKDT
+409 REVYHDAFSDKDT
-422 IQNLYDLGLI
+422 LQNLYDLGLV
-432 SLRDRAAA
+432 SLRDRAVA
-440 EALFYQI
+440 ESLFYQI

-456 ELDYPADELEDLQKM
+456 ELDYPADELEDLQKL

-486 PDTWAIKQLF
+486 PDSWAIKQMF
-496 PIMPLS
+496 PIVPLS
-502 RLNERPT
+502 RLDERPT

-524 IDRFIDL
+524 FDRFIDL
-531 HDVRNTLPV
+531 HDVRDTLPV
-540 HEIRPGEPYYLGVFL
+540 HEIRAGERYYLGVFL
-555 TGAYQDVLGM
+555 TGAYQDVLGN

-577 VVVDEDGYKIERFI
+577 VTVDDEGYDIERFI
-591 PGEKARRVI
+591 MGEKARRVI
-600 EKMGYEEGELAEA
+600 EKMGYEDDELNES
-613 VEKLVRSSRKLT
+613 VEKLVRSSKLT
-625 PAEKGAFMELYARE
+625 PAEKGTFMEQYARE

-645 LEE
+645 LED

>member
-1 MPPDILPVACGR
+1 VPTSQR
-13 RAGFKLEKLKRYTAK
+13 RRLRAPLEKLKRYTAK

-44 RVGEDGQ
+44 RVGEDGH
-51 LEVTPEGEGG
+51 LEVTPEGNGG
-61 PSASLYEIVQDLR
+61 PSASLYEIVTDLR

-89 LEARVEALNEA
+89 LEARVVELNEA
-100 FRRAIRKY
+100 FRRAIHKY
-108 GFQGGYQGLFPVKVN
+108 GYRGNYQGLFPVKVN
-123 QRRLVVETVARAGKP
+123 QRRMVVETIAQAGKP
-138 YAYGL
+138 YLHGL

-154 LAQDLHPEAIIAC
+154 LAQDLHKDALIAC

-183 KLGKNVIITL
+183 KLGKNVVITL

-202 IRIAAELGVEPQIGI
+202 MRIARELGVEPAIGI

-229 EESGGESAKFG
+229 EESGGEAAKFG
-240 FTTPEIVQAVDIL
+240 LTTPEIMKTVDLL
-253 ANAGMLGTIA
+253 AEAGMLGTIS
-263 MLHAHIGS
+263 MLHSHIGS

-323 ANYTLSEYAEDL
+323 ANYSLSEYAEDL
-335 VYLTKE
+335 VYVTKE

-359 AVTAY
+359 AITAY
-364 HSVLVLEVVDTIRP
+364 HSVLVLEVVDTIKP
-378 VGEERVEPPKD
+378 PGEDKVEEPED
-389 AHPVVQE
+389 VHPVVKD
-396 MFELAKS
+396 MFDLARS

-409 REVYHDAFANKDT
+409 REVYHDAFSNKDT
-422 IQNLYDLGLI
+422 LQNLYDLGLI
-432 SLRDRAAA
+432 SLRDRALA
-440 EALFYQI
+440 ESLFYQI
-447 ARKTLKLAL
+447 ARKTLKFAL

-486 PDTWAIKQLF
+486 PDSWAIKQLF
-496 PIMPLS
+496 PIVPLS
-502 RLNERPT
+502 RLDERPT

-524 IDRFIDL
+524 FDRFIDL

-565 SHNLFGRIGEAH
+565 NHNLFGRIGEAH
-577 VVVDEDGYKIERFI
+577 VRVDADGYEIERFVV
-591 PGEKARRVI
+591 GEKARRVI

-613 VEKLVRSSRKLT
+613 VEKLVRSSRLT
-625 PAEKGAFMELYARE
+625 PAEKGAFMEQYARE

-645 LEE
+645 LED